1 MTLDLPLMP
10 IFCMRRSSL
19 AVLSIFLVCFLKRIH
34 AAAWCTSI
42 TVAWKSKCL
51 SLWVVLGVTEHLYQL
66 WELSKVAFINYP
78 ASPVYHQAPELL
90 KAAQMKVIFF
100 NQLPQPALT
109 ADHNIRLTLE
119 HPLLFVHEYSTKQ
132 NSNFNSH
139 KLGCSIKGLL
149 DLEWPVLKWESEP
162 VRAEDV
168 LVSFTGSNFAI
179 QLLFWHSSL
188 LFIKPFLFVLIL
200 FGDKLLLDKGR
211 KFFTSIVIIE
221 EQHLVWGRS
230 SGLCSGLVG
239 WYSSLSSTSQ
249 VSISLS
255 IPVSSGNILDSVPA
269 LLSDP
274 ASALDSVLG
283 SPGGS

>member
-1 MTLDLPLMP
+1 
-10 IFCMRRSSL
+10 
-19 AVLSIFLVCFLKRIH
+19 
-34 AAAWCTSI
+34 
-42 TVAWKSKCL
+42 
-51 SLWVVLGVTEHLYQL
+51 
-66 WELSKVAFINYP
+66 
-78 ASPVYHQAPELL
+78 
-90 KAAQMKVIFF
+90 MKVIFF

-109 ADHNIRLTLE
+109 AHHNIRLTPE

-200 FGDKLLLDKGR
+200 FGDKLHLDKGR

-221 EQHLVWGRS
+221 EQHLIWGGS

-269 LLSDP
+269 LLSDS
-274 ASALDSVLG
+274 ASALG
-283 SPGGS
+283 SPGGISCHCELGASLRLQHCQYCLNHWNDKEFFPHPVSASPRMSSLSQMTGVKVRAS